1 MARGSLDDAPSAVVY
16 GAVQSR
22 DIEVRRG
29 ENLRGEL
36 LPVPCRASA
45 LSRLP
50 LRSVPWHRRS
60 WLHQLRSVPT
70 GAASVQ
76 LPAP

>member
-29 ENLRGEL
+29 ENLCAGE
-36 LPVPCRASA
+36 PACAA
-45 LSRLP
+45 L
-50 LRSVPWHRRS
+50 
-60 WLHQLRSVPT
+60 
-70 GAASVQ
+70 
-76 LPAP
+76 

>member
-29 ENLRGEL
+29 ENLRGE
-36 LPVPCRASA
+36 PASA
-45 LSRLP
+45 ALYFRRRP
-50 LRSVPWHRRS
+50 GRARSQYGQIMRWWPARS
-60 WLHQLRSVPT
+60 SWRKRDLL
-70 GAASVQ
+70 
-76 LPAP
+76 